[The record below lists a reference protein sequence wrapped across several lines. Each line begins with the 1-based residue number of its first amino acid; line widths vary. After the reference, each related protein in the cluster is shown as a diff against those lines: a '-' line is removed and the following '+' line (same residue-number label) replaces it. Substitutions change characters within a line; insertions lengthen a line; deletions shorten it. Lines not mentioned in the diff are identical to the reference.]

1 MEIST
6 FRAIKAKLL
15 RNQPS
20 HVVEESERRIQV
32 VLDLLDQETLSKE
45 AMAVIISQVKSELQH

>member
-20 HVVEESERRIQV
+20 LIQIEVDRRIQLI
-32 VLDLLDQETLSKE
+32 LDLLDSEVMSEEGIAL
-45 AMAVIISQVKSELQH
+45 VIAQVISEQP

>member
-15 RNQPS
+15 RNQPNLIQIE
-20 HVVEESERRIQV
+20 VDRRIQLI
-32 VLDLLDQETLSKE
+32 LDLLDSEVMSEEGIAL
-45 AMAVIISQVKSELQH
+45 VIAQVISEQP